1 MWPFIAYDILQ
12 NLDKPQKKSYH
23 YMESI
28 CHIRNNEGKA
38 TMERKGIELSTLR
51 KGLEIR
57 SLFSKAKCAKAIVSP
72 SQSEEDANSQKKGGG
87 LCSL

>member
-1 MWPFIAYDILQ
+1 
-12 NLDKPQKKSYH
+12 
-23 YMESI
+23 MEVAF
-28 CHIRNNEGKA
+28 HITNNEAETSMG
-38 TMERKGIELSTLR
+38 RKGVELSTLR

-57 SLFSKAKCAKAIVSP
+57 SLFSKVKCAKAIVSP